1 MNAKIVIELI
11 GYIGSALVL
20 VSMLMTSVVKLRV
33 INLVGS
39 IIFAAYALMIHS
51 FPTAI
56 MNICLA
62 GVNIYHLRRLL
73 SEQRQY
79 DLIKTDPA
87 DGYISFLLGQCA
99 EDIRRWFP
107 QFSFRDQPAD
117 LAYLVSCDKNP
128 ACLFLGRQTGPDE
141 IEIILDYSLP
151 VYRDT
156 SVGRFLYGCLAQ
168 EGYRTLLFRQDAP
181 EHIPYMEK
189 VGYTKEKDQEYVLK
203 LSNRAGD

>member
-73 SEQRQY
+73 SEQKQY

-107 QFSFRDQPAD
+107 QFSLGDQPAD

-156 SVGRFLYGCLAQ
+156 TVGRFLYGCLAQ

-181 EHIPYMEK
+181 EHVPYMEK
-189 VGYTKEKDQEYVLK
+189 VGYTKENDQGYVLK